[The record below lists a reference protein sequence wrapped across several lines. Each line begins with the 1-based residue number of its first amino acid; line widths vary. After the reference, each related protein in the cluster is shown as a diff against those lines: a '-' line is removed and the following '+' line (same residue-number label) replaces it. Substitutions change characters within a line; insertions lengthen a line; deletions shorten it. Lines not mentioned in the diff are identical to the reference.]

1 MEICV
6 SDDELIKMITK
17 GNEEAKWLLFLS
29 YEKKIRYRWN
39 NNEFPYDKYRMDI
52 KELVDMALNI
62 VNEIIPRYN
71 PHISLFSTYFSK
83 AFQRGEYKILIKNS
97 QKNEYMVFDYYLDE
111 DVCSD
116 LTYLLK
122 DSVPVNVN
130 RLEFDNVLL
139 LLSKEKELTRK
150 VIKMWLEGYSYLEIA
165 NAFHINKKKVNNV
178 ITYFIT
184 KVKKHYSL

>member
-17 GNEEAKWLLFLS
+17 GNEEAKWLLFLR

-52 KELVDMALNI
+52 EELVDMALNI

-71 PHISLFSTYFSK
+71 PRIALFSTYFSK

-97 QKNEYMVFDYYLDE
+97 QKNEYMAFDYSLDE
-111 DVCSD
+111 DICSD
-116 LTYLLK
+116 ITYLLK
-122 DSVPVNVN
+122 DSVSGNVN
-130 RLEFDNVLL
+130 KLEFDNVLL

>member
-17 GNEEAKWLLFLS
+17 GNEEAKWLLFLR

-52 KELVDMALNI
+52 EELVDMALNI

-71 PHISLFSTYFSK
+71 PHIALFSTYFSK

-97 QKNEYMVFDYYLDE
+97 QKNEYMAFDYSLDE

-116 LTYLLK
+116 LTYFLK
-122 DSVPVNVN
+122 DSVSVNVN

-178 ITYFIT
+178 ITYFIA

>member
-1 MEICV
+1 M

-17 GNEEAKWLLFLS
+17 GNEEAKWLLFLR

-52 KELVDMALNI
+52 EELVDMALNI

-71 PHISLFSTYFSK
+71 PRIALFSTYFSK

-97 QKNEYMVFDYYLDE
+97 QKNEYMAFDYSLDE

-122 DSVPVNVN
+122 DSVSVNVN

>member
-17 GNEEAKWLLFLS
+17 GNEEAKWLLFLR

-52 KELVDMALNI
+52 EELVDMALNI

-71 PHISLFSTYFSK
+71 PRIALFSTYFSK

-97 QKNEYMVFDYYLDE
+97 QKNEYMAFDYSLDE

-122 DSVPVNVN
+122 DSVSVNVN

>member
-1 MEICV
+1 M
-6 SDDELIKMITK
+6 
-17 GNEEAKWLLFLS
+17 
-29 YEKKIRYRWN
+29 
-39 NNEFPYDKYRMDI
+39 
-52 KELVDMALNI
+52 
-62 VNEIIPRYN
+62 
-71 PHISLFSTYFSK
+71 
-83 AFQRGEYKILIKNS
+83 IKNS
-97 QKNEYMVFDYYLDE
+97 QKNEYMAFDYSLDE

-116 LTYLLK
+116 LTFLLK
-122 DSVPVNVN
+122 DSITTNVN

>member
-17 GNEEAKWLLFLS
+17 GNEEAKWLLFLR

-52 KELVDMALNI
+52 EELVDIALNI
-62 VNEIIPRYN
+62 VNELIPRYN
-71 PHISLFSTYFSK
+71 PRIALFSTYFSK

-97 QKNEYMVFDYYLDE
+97 QKNEYMAFDYSLDE

-122 DSVPVNVN
+122 DSVSVNVN